1 MLNILIVSL
10 LQGCE
15 YGLVTFG
22 VMLSFRII
30 RFPDLT
36 IEGSFPLGGA
46 ITASMIAAGFEP
58 MAGVGVSLLA
68 GFAAGT
74 LTGLLN
80 TKLKISKLLSG
91 LLVMTILFTVNLRIM
106 GRSNIPLLYYQ
117 TVLTPIEKLIPKSS
131 LPLICFFVL
140 VVLAV
145 KGLLDRFLRTELG
158 LTLRA
163 TGDNE
168 QMIRSL
174 GVDTD
179 WTNIL
184 GLGMANALIAL
195 SGSFVTQD
203 QGFADISMGL
213 GVMVTGLA
221 AMIIGETLL
230 RPKNMKW
237 LTRAMIVGTIV
248 YYFVISVG
256 LRLGLA
262 PTDLKLATGMM
273 VAIALS
279 APALRDRY
287 RVNRVLREA
296 RRRALVRKR
305 PITGY

>member
-58 MAGVGVSLLA
+58 ILGVGVSLLA
-68 GFAAGT
+68 GFTAGI

-91 LLVMTILFTVNLRIM
+91 LLVMTILFTINLRIM

-117 TVLTPIEKLIPKSS
+117 TVLSPIEKLIPRST
-131 LPLICFFVL
+131 LPLICFFALMIL
-140 VVLAV
+140 VV
-145 KGLLDRFLRTELG
+145 KGLLDWFLRTELG
-158 LTLRA
+158 LALRA

-179 WTNIL
+179 RTNIL

-195 SGSFVTQD
+195 SGSLVTQD
-203 QGFADISMGL
+203 QGFADIGMGL

-230 RPKNMKW
+230 RPKETKW
-237 LTRAMIVGTIV
+237 LSGAMIVGTIV
-248 YYFVISVG
+248 YYLVISVG
-256 LRLGLA
+256 LRMGLA
-262 PTDLKLATGMM
+262 PTDLKLATGLM

-287 RVNRVLREA
+287 RVNRVLKEA
-296 RRRALVRKR
+296 KLRALAMKR
-305 PITGY
+305 ALA

>member
-1 MLNILIVSL
+1 MVNILIVAL
-10 LQGCE
+10 LQGFE
-15 YGLVTFG
+15 YGLVTLG

-46 ITASMIAAGFEP
+46 ITASLIAAGAP
-58 MAGVGVSLLA
+58 PGLGVAVSLVA
-68 GFAAGT
+68 GFAAGV
-74 LTGLLN
+74 LTGVLN
-80 TKLKISKLLSG
+80 TKFKISKLLSG

-106 GRSNIPLLYYQ
+106 GRSNIPLLYFE
-117 TVLTPIEKLIPKSS
+117 TILTPIEKLLPKSS
-131 LPLICFFVL
+131 LPLILFFL
-140 VVLAV
+140 VVI
-145 KGLLDRFLRTELG
+145 LLSKWLVDHFLETELG
-158 LTLRA
+158 LALRA

-179 WTNIL
+179 LTNIL

-195 SGSFVTQD
+195 SGSLVTQD
-203 QGFADISMGL
+203 QGFADISMGV

-230 RPKNMKW
+230 RPRNIRW
-237 LTRAMIVGTIV
+237 LSTAMVIGTIV
-248 YYFVISVG
+248 YYFVICLG

-273 VAIALS
+273 VAIALC
-279 APALRDRY
+279 APALRDRFG
-287 RVNRVLREA
+287 VNRMLA
-296 RRRALVRKR
+296 QAKKRAIAKGR
-305 PITGY
+305 PLS

>member
-58 MAGVGVSLLA
+58 ILGVGVSILA
-68 GFAAGT
+68 GFTAGT

-91 LLVMTILFTVNLRIM
+91 LLVMTILFTINLRIM

-117 TVLTPIEKLIPKSS
+117 TVLSPIEKLIPRST

-140 VVLAV
+140 MILGV
-145 KGLLDRFLRTELG
+145 KGLLDWFLRTELG
-158 LTLRA
+158 LALRA

-179 WTNIL
+179 RTNIL

-195 SGSFVTQD
+195 SGSLVTQD
-203 QGFADISMGL
+203 QGFADIGMGL

-230 RPKNMKW
+230 RPKETKW
-237 LTRAMIVGTIV
+237 LSGAMIVGTIV
-248 YYFVISVG
+248 YYLVISVG
-256 LRLGLA
+256 LRMGLA
-262 PTDLKLATGMM
+262 PTDLKLATGLM

-287 RVNRVLREA
+287 RVNRVLKEA
-296 RRRALVRKR
+296 KQRALLANR
-305 PITGY
+305 PLG

>member
-1 MLNILIVSL
+1 MLNILVVSL

-36 IEGSFPLGGA
+36 IEGSFPLGGS

-58 MAGVGVSLLA
+58 ILGVGVSLLA
-68 GFAAGT
+68 GFTAGT

-91 LLVMTILFTVNLRIM
+91 LLVMTILFTINLRIM

-117 TVLTPIEKLIPKSS
+117 TVLSPIEKLIPRST
-131 LPLICFFVL
+131 LPLVCFFVL
-140 VVLAV
+140 MILVV
-145 KGLLDRFLRTELG
+145 KRLLDWFLRTELG
-158 LTLRA
+158 LALRA

-179 WTNIL
+179 RTNIL

-195 SGSFVTQD
+195 SGSLVTQD
-203 QGFADISMGL
+203 QGFADIGMGL

-230 RPKNMKW
+230 RPKETKW
-237 LTRAMIVGTIV
+237 LSGAMIVGTIV
-248 YYFVISVG
+248 YYLVISVG
-256 LRLGLA
+256 LRMGLA
-262 PTDLKLATGMM
+262 PTDLKLATGLM

-287 RVNRVLREA
+287 RVNRVLKEA
-296 RRRALVRKR
+296 KLRALAMKR
-305 PITGY
+305 ALA

>member
-1 MLNILIVSL
+1 MFNILIVAL
-10 LQGCE
+10 LEGFE
-15 YGLVTFG
+15 YGLVTLG

-46 ITASMIAAGFEP
+46 ITASLIAK
-58 MAGVGVSLLA
+58 GVQPIFGIGVSLLA
-68 GFAAGT
+68 GFAAGV
-74 LTGLLN
+74 LTGILN
-80 TKLKISKLLSG
+80 TKFKISKLLSG
-91 LLVMTILFTVNLRIM
+91 LLVMTILFTINLRIM

-117 TVLTPIEKLIPKSS
+117 TILTPIEKIIPKSS
-131 LPLICFFVL
+131 LPLILFFFL
-140 VVLAV
+140 VILLSKWLVDQFLA
-145 KGLLDRFLRTELG
+145 TELG
-158 LTLRA
+158 LALRA

-168 QMIRSL
+168 QMIKSL

-203 QGFADISMGL
+203 QGFADISMGV

-230 RPKNMKW
+230 RPKNMWW
-237 LTRAMIVGTIV
+237 LSTAMVLGTIV
-248 YYFVISVG
+248 YYFVISMG

-262 PTDLKLATGMM
+262 PTDLKLATGLM
-273 VAIALS
+273 VAIALC

-287 RVNRVLREA
+287 GISKNLKEA
-296 RRRALVRKR
+296 KKRALAKGRSL
-305 PITGY
+305 G